1 MKKRIFEL
9 LHGTPVKGEK
19 VDFTQK
25 PGFKTIAPEKTLSEK
40 EFWNGIA
47 KMASTRERE
56 SRTLVSA

>member
-1 MKKRIFEL
+1 MKKILIRL
-9 LHGTPVKGEK
+9 LHGVPVKGEK
-19 VDFTQK
+19 VNFDQK